1 MCVDSLF
8 TDTIFDGGKCATDV
22 YYLKLIVGCAP
33 LSEADAEEET
43 ICKGETLTWHGMPLT
58 TAGDYEFTEQS
69 KVYPSCDSIHYT
81 LKLSVVSPVEHDAE
95 KITAIVRDT
104 VLWRCKQI
112 VCDKLCVD
120 SLFTDTIFDGG
131 KCATDV
137 YYLKLTVGCAPLAE
151 ADAEEETICK
161 GETLTW
167 HGMPLTTAGD
177 YEFTEQSKVYPSCDS
192 IHYTL
197 TLSVVEPVEHDA
209 EKITANVRDTV
220 LWRCKQIVCDKLCVD
235 SLFTDTIFDGG
246 KCATDVYY
254 LKLTVGCA
262 PLKEADHE
270 TETICKGETL
280 TWHDMPLTTAGDYE
294 FTEQSKV
301 YPSCDSI
308 HYTLTLSVVDPVEH
322 DVEKITA
329 NVRDTVLW
337 RCQQIVCDKLCV
349 DSLFTDTIYGGTPEC
364 ATDVY
369 YLKLTVGCAPL
380 KEADHETET
389 ICKGETLT
397 WHGMPLT
404 TAGDYEFTEQSKVY
418 PTCDSIHYTL
428 TLSVVDP
435 VEHDV
440 EKITAIVRDTVLWR
454 CQQIVCDKL
463 CVDSLFTDTVY
474 GGTPECATDVYYL
487 KLTVE
492 CAKEDTIVE
501 PDKTLCEGATF
512 EWYGETLT
520 AEKDSTY
527 EHRVRSVV
535 YDCDSILF
543 QLPVHVILLEK
554 EQHDTARINLLESY
568 TWHTWRGDN
577 VITGTV
583 VCQDS
588 ILGDTLWSDSPV
600 CPTEIY
606 VLHLYVG
613 CPDTTEII
621 DSLTYCGHDT
631 ILWRCQLLTESGTY
645 YDTVKSVVC
654 EECDSIHYTF
664 KLTYNKDSIAPAI
677 EVTLCNNDSI
687 FWDDKW
693 IKEEG
698 EYPYWTHYPLT
709 PAQIEQGLEEGCD
722 SVLHTLNV
730 HVMAL
735 RYDTLYDTICDPLGD
750 HKYTWTSWHDTI
762 VTIPEDV
769 VNMEYTFTDTVRYMD
784 SEECDSVRYTM
795 KVYVRRLEQR
805 YYVQGDTVCG
815 AVPSDYKWNPYEGR
829 ELPIILTDEESAL
842 EGKHIIARYDTVR
855 YTPLV
860 GELVGC
866 DSAIYE
872 LNLHVF
878 KPLKDTIEI
887 DTTLC
892 YNGSL
897 DFLDKSY
904 TESGVYRDTIRYA
917 DTECDS
923 AYYRINLT
931 IRSVRDTALTDTIC
945 DVKKYT
951 WHSYRDVEVDI
962 PDEAVTK
969 EYVFY
974 DTARYA
980 DMNDC
985 DSVRYT
991 MTVTVRRTDGRYF
1004 IKHDTIC
1011 GEIPSEGYEWNPY
1024 PGRVVYVVPTA
1035 QEASDPIITRKDTAR
1050 YTRTDKG
1057 YECDSAYYEL
1067 NLHIFRAESDTAVT
1081 DTTICYSDMLKWRD
1095 KYYFESGTYRDT
1107 AKYAGTD
1114 CDSAYFRLQLKVRDL
1129 PTTDDDGEL
1138 MVCEGSSVNWQGK
1151 WISEPGEHIDTV
1163 YYAGTQ
1169 CDSLYHKVNLI
1180 VLSPTYADTVH
1191 ASFCEGGTFL
1201 WNGHIDHVLT
1211 EPGYY
1216 YDTLRYT
1223 IPNMECDSIIYT
1235 LHLSAIVPVEV
1246 EPADTAYI
1254 CNGETYS
1261 WHGKTYDVT
1270 GTYRDTVRSLQLC
1283 DSLYYTLVLEKQAPM
1298 EKYEETLYI
1307 CNEGT
1312 VFWPFNGKTYDHEGD
1327 YDDVIQSQQ
1336 GCDSIAGKL
1345 HVRRRETIRVE
1356 EDTTIYQTET
1366 YTWRD
1371 GKEYSE
1377 AGTYT
1382 YAEQFVGSDCDSV
1395 VYILT
1400 LTVMNVDPKPVDIKD
1415 IVCAGDSVDGHEV
1428 TTHSQWSKTIHT
1440 RDADGALVDSIYNY
1454 DIDVYDNSMPEGF
1467 MKFVVAACGQS
1478 VNVDSAMNL
1487 LEQHINASQTY
1498 APNAEITWLYST
1510 DGGTTWQPVDGE
1522 TSLEGNI
1529 EEVQVRCVLQTDC
1542 DSVAKEERYAVSK
1555 HSTPETY
1562 VEYDRLPVV
1571 VLYNGTM
1578 FMVDVSAVC
1587 EKFGWQNGE
1596 QIKPED
1602 VQWYRIVGAMD
1613 NLSYP
1618 APDDPKDTP
1627 MNKWGYYY
1635 TPEDEESY
1643 YALIKGKLEVSGDDC
1658 GVWARTIEA
1667 SGTSPVQLQ
1676 PNVSEPNGTIT
1687 ITQVSECYV
1696 SITDMV
1702 GSSVMSRTK
1711 TSGSFKAP
1719 NASGTYFVTIETG
1732 VSSFRRTLIV
1742 Y

>member
-1 MCVDSLF
+1 M
-8 TDTIFDGGKCATDV
+8 
-22 YYLKLIVGCAP
+22 
-33 LSEADAEEET
+33 SEE
-43 ICKGETLTWHGMPLT
+43 I
-58 TAGDYEFTEQS
+58 S
-69 KVYPSCDSIHYT
+69 
-81 LKLSVVSPVEHDAE
+81 
-95 KITAIVRDT
+95 
-104 VLWRCKQI
+104 
-112 VCDKLCVD
+112 
-120 SLFTDTIFDGG
+120 
-131 KCATDV
+131 
-137 YYLKLTVGCAPLAE
+137 
-151 ADAEEETICK
+151 
-161 GETLTW
+161 
-167 HGMPLTTAGD
+167 
-177 YEFTEQSKVYPSCDS
+177 
-192 IHYTL
+192 
-197 TLSVVEPVEHDA
+197 
-209 EKITANVRDTV
+209 
-220 LWRCKQIVCDKLCVD
+220 
-235 SLFTDTIFDGG
+235 
-246 KCATDVYY
+246 
-254 LKLTVGCA
+254 
-262 PLKEADHE
+262 
-270 TETICKGETL
+270 
-280 TWHDMPLTTAGDYE
+280 
-294 FTEQSKV
+294 
-301 YPSCDSI
+301 
-308 HYTLTLSVVDPVEH
+308 
-322 DVEKITA
+322 
-329 NVRDTVLW
+329 
-337 RCQQIVCDKLCV
+337 
-349 DSLFTDTIYGGTPEC
+349 
-364 ATDVY
+364 
-369 YLKLTVGCAPL
+369 
-380 KEADHETET
+380 
-389 ICKGETLT
+389 
-397 WHGMPLT
+397 
-404 TAGDYEFTEQSKVY
+404 
-418 PTCDSIHYTL
+418 
-428 TLSVVDP
+428 
-435 VEHDV
+435 
-440 EKITAIVRDTVLWR
+440 AIVRDTVLWR

-463 CVDSLFTDTVY
+463 CTDSLFTDTIFD
-474 GGTPECATDVYYL
+474 GGKCATDIYYLKLTVSCPVEETVVEDDITLCEGKSVEWHGVLIDGEENDGNYEFQERSKVYDCDSVLFKVHVNVIRPTKHEPAEEISAIVRDTVLWRCQQIVCDKLCTDSLFTDTIFDGGNCATDIYYL

-527 EHRVRSVV
+527 EHRVPSKV

-654 EECDSIHYTF
+654 EECDSVHYTF

-677 EVTLCNNDSI
+677 EVTLCNNDSV

-735 RYDTLYDTICDPLGD
+735 LDTTMYDTICDPLGD

-829 ELPIILTDEESAL
+829 ELPIILTAEESAL

-866 DSAIYE
+866 DSIIYE

-962 PDEAVTK
+962 PDEAVTNK
-969 EYVFY
+969 YIFY

-985 DSVRYT
+985 DSVRYM

-1035 QEASDPIITRKDTAR
+1035 KETSDPIITRKDTAH

-1057 YECDSAYYEL
+1057 YACDSAYYEL
-1067 NLHIFRAESDTAVT
+1067 NLHIFRALSDTTVT

-1095 KYYFESGTYRDT
+1095 KYYFEPGTYRDT
-1107 AKYAGTD
+1107 AKYIGTD
-1114 CDSAYFRLQLKVRDL
+1114 CDSAYFRLDLHFYDL
-1129 PTTDDDGEL
+1129 PDTLVNDPITKCDRMEDPLIWRGKHIT
-1138 MVCEGSSVNWQGK
+1138 EGGIYWDSTFYEGTQCVDRYYK
-1151 WISEPGEHIDTV
+1151 LEVTMLTAVRDTV
-1163 YYAGTQ
+1163 Y
-1169 CDSLYHKVNLI
+1169 N
-1180 VLSPTYADTVH
+1180 
-1191 ASFCEGGTFL
+1191 SFCEGGTFI
-1201 WNGHIDHVLT
+1201 WSGHFNDRALT
-1211 EPGYY
+1211 EAGWY
-1216 YDTLRYT
+1216 YDTVPYQVLSS
-1223 IPNMECDSIIYT
+1223 CDSLIHT
-1235 LHLSAIVPVEV
+1235 LYLTEIVPVEV

-1254 CNGETYS
+1254 CNGELYQ
-1261 WHGKTYDVT
+1261 WHGKTYDMT
-1270 GTYRDTVRSLQLC
+1270 GTYRDTVRSQQGC
-1283 DSLYYTLVLEKQAPM
+1283 DSLFYTLVLEKQAPM
-1298 EKYEETLYI
+1298 SKLKDTLYI
-1307 CNEGT
+1307 CNGEA
-1312 VFWPFNGKTYDHEGD
+1312 VEWAFNGETYSHGGLY
-1327 YDDVIQSQQ
+1327 YDTIQSQQ
-1336 GCDSIAGKL
+1336 GCDSIAGEL
-1345 HVRRRETIRVE
+1345 RVVERQTTYADE
-1356 EDTTIYQTET
+1356 ENVSIYATQS

-1371 GKEYSE
+1371 GNEYTE
-1377 AGTYT
+1377 AGTYN
-1382 YAEQFVGSDCDSV
+1382 YAEKFVGSDCDSV
-1395 VYILT
+1395 VYTLN
-1400 LTVMNVDPKPVDIKD
+1400 LTVLDIEPRITEVTD
-1415 IVCAGDSVDGHEV
+1415 IVCAGDSVAGREV
-1428 TTHSQWSKTIHT
+1428 TAHMQWSDTLRTI
-1440 RDADGALVDSIYNY
+1440 DDDGALVDKITNY
-1454 DIDVYDNSMPEGF
+1454 DIDVYDNSLPEGF
-1467 MKFVVAACGQS
+1467 MKYVIASCGLS
-1478 VNVDSAMNL
+1478 VNVDSAMHL
-1487 LEQHINASQTY
+1487 LQQHIDNSPSY
-1498 APNAEITWLYST
+1498 APNDVITWWYST
-1510 DGGTTWQPVDGE
+1510 DGGTTWQPVEDG
-1522 TSLEGNI
+1522 TSLDGQT
-1529 EEVQVRCVLQTDC
+1529 EEVLVRCVLLTDC
-1542 DSVAKEERYAVSK
+1542 DSVAQEANYVVSK
-1555 HSTPETY
+1555 SATPETY
-1562 VEYDRLPVV
+1562 IEYDRLPVV

-1587 EKFGWQNGE
+1587 EKFGWTNGVE
-1596 QIKPED
+1596 IKPED
-1602 VQWYRIVGAMD
+1602 VQWYRIVGKMD

-1618 APDDPKDTP
+1618 DPDDPKDTP
-1627 MNKWGYYY
+1627 MSKWGYYY
-1635 TPEDEESY
+1635 TPEDEQSY
-1643 YALIKGKLEVSGDDC
+1643 YALIKGRLEVSEGDC

-1667 SGTSPVQLQ
+1667 NGTSPVQLQ
-1676 PNVSEPNGTIT
+1676 PNISEPNGTIT

-1696 SITDMV
+1696 SIHDMI
-1702 GSSVMSRTK
+1702 GTPVMERTK
-1711 TSGSFKAP
+1711 VSGSFKAP

-1732 VSSFRRTLIV
+1732 VSAFRRTLIV

>member
-1 MCVDSLF
+1 MIRESSNIFHQLLSTGARKSLCGTLRSAVLLCALALMPAVKAHAVVEKAAIYDGETLLWRCMQLTTAGTYDDAPYSLRLRVFAPTSDEATLSICEGETLLWRCQQVAEEGYYYDTLRSREFPNMDSVYYRLKLDVIAPTEVVDADIHISAGVTVLWRCLEISEPG
-8 TDTIFDGGKCATDV
+8 TYHDTIRSKRCETCDSIRYTVTVVEDLPTIHDPEAVTAYVRDTLLWRCRQIVCDRLCPTDSVIMDTVWGGSPLHATDI
-22 YYLKLIVGCAP
+22 YQLNLKITCAP
-33 LSEADAEEET
+33 KKDVEESAT
-43 ICKGETLTWHGMPLT
+43 ICKGEEYEWYDGKHSV
-58 TAGDYEFTEQS
+58 ADDYE
-69 KVYPSCDSIHYT
+69 YT
-81 LKLSVVSPVEHDAE
+81 FK
-95 KITAIVRDT
+95 
-104 VLWRCKQI
+104 
-112 VCDKLCVD
+112 
-120 SLFTDTIFDGG
+120 
-131 KCATDV
+131 DV
-137 YYLKLTVGCAPLAE
+137 FG
-151 ADAEEETICK
+151 
-161 GETLTW
+161 
-167 HGMPLTTAGD
+167 
-177 YEFTEQSKVYPSCDS
+177 CDS

-220 LWRCKQIVCDKLCVD
+220 LWRCKQIVCDKLCTD

-246 KCATDVYY
+246 KCASDVYY

-280 TWHDMPLTTAGDYE
+280 TWHGMPLTTADDYE

-369 YLKLTVGCAPL
+369 YLKLTV
-380 KEADHETET
+380 
-389 ICKGETLT
+389 
-397 WHGMPLT
+397 
-404 TAGDYEFTEQSKVY
+404 
-418 PTCDSIHYTL
+418 
-428 TLSVVDP
+428 
-435 VEHDV
+435 
-440 EKITAIVRDTVLWR
+440 
-454 CQQIVCDKL
+454 
-463 CVDSLFTDTVY
+463 
-474 GGTPECATDVYYL
+474 
-487 KLTVE
+487 E

-527 EHRVRSVV
+527 EHRVRSKV

-677 EVTLCNNDSI
+677 EVTLCNNDSV
-687 FWDDKW
+687 FWDEKW

-698 EYPYWTHYPLT
+698 EYQYWTHYPLT

-735 RYDTLYDTICDPLGD
+735 LDTTLYDTICDPLGD

-784 SEECDSVRYTM
+784 SETCDSVRYTM
-795 KVYVRRLEQR
+795 KVFVRRLEQR

-842 EGKHIIARYDTVR
+842 EGKHIIARFDTVR

-872 LNLHVF
+872 LNIHVF

-1067 NLHIFRAESDTAVT
+1067 NLHIFRALSDTAVT

-1261 WHGKTYDVT
+1261 WRGKTFDVT
-1270 GTYRDTVRSLQLC
+1270 GTYRDTVKSQQGC
-1283 DSLYYTLVLEKQAPM
+1283 DSLFYTLVLEKQAPM

-1440 RDADGALVDSIYNY
+1440 RDAEGALVDSIYNY

-1542 DSVAKEERYAVSK
+1542 DSIAKEERYAISK

-1587 EKFGWQNGE
+1587 EKFGWQNGD

-1618 APDDPKDTP
+1618 DPDDPKDTP

-1711 TSGSFKAP
+1711 TSGSFRAP

-1732 VSSFRRTLIV
+1732 VSTFRRTLIV